1 MNVCL
6 VDPAAKRL
14 QSHGEVLDIEDLVL
28 TGTRHRLGV
37 QIDIIVAL
45 LPECTFHT
53 QHCTRL
59 RMCPY
64 YLARELKSHADVIFM
79 PYNYIL
85 DMKVSTYM
93 YYSCTL

>member
-1 MNVCL
+1 MYLPGFVPGHFQSGMWMDVCL

-14 QSHGEVLDIEDLVL
+14 QSHGAVLDIEDLVL

-37 QIDIIVAL
+37 QIDNIIVA

-53 QHCTRL
+53 QHCTHL

-64 YLARELKSHADVIFM
+64 YLARELKSHADVILSL
-79 PYNYIL
+79 IHI
-85 DMKVSTYM
+85 
-93 YYSCTL
+93 